1 MKKYLQN
8 LSVSSKLFLGFGI
21 MTILLLVNSGVG
33 YFGLTT
39 ADGNYSLYRSIALQT
54 NSSGRVQA
62 NMLMTRIFA
71 KNFILE
77 PNAENIEGVKERANA
92 TLKLISES
100 RQLSD
105 TRLYQ
110 FVIDDLE
117 KQLNEYVLQFEIVTK
132 KQTIRNELVKNSLNI
147 IGPEIEHDLTSIMES
162 AHKDGDVDAAY
173 LAGLTLR
180 SLLLARLYV
189 QRFLIQNDEPSHSR
203 ALLEFRDMTTNRVQL
218 EANLENEER
227 RLLVNKVI
235 EGQRNYEDTFAQ
247 VHKVINE
254 RNNIIDNRLD
264 LIGPQ
269 VADVIERLKL
279 TIKDTQDE
287 LGPRAQAEIA
297 NNIQITILFS
307 IFTLLFGGLAA
318 YLISLGI
325 SSRVRQLTRS
335 AANMAEGDLKEEIN
349 ISGEDEIGILAAS
362 LRTMRDSI
370 DTKVSE
376 LEKEVS
382 ERLRA
387 EQEAAERKQVFMDS
401 SDPIIIENLDGIVI
415 DCNKEAERTYGWDR
429 DELMG
434 QEIKMIVPEDSHS
447 QADKLLEDCRN
458 GKRVRNVEGYRVTR
472 SGQVMDVMLTFSR
485 LSNEEGETTS
495 IATIAKDISELKRAE
510 KQLQDHS
517 DALEARVAERTRDL
531 EVAMREAEA
540 GSETKAAFLA
550 SMSHEIRTP
559 MNGVIGMV
567 DLLMQTDLDD
577 DQSRMMETV
586 RQSGASLLT
595 IINDILDFSKIEAGK
610 LDIEKID
617 MSLVDVVEAVS
628 TTLAPDAMIKKN
640 EIVTFIDPGM
650 SQYVCSDPTRIRQIL
665 MNLGGNAIKFSEE
678 NEILIRADYLS
689 TNDDGRIN
697 IRFSVIDNGIGI
709 SEKAQKNLF
718 QEFNQADNSTTRRFG
733 GTGLGLSIS
742 KKLVE
747 LLGGTI
753 GVKSS
758 IGLGS
763 EFWFEIPFEPAATK
777 SENAG
782 KDDLSGLGVLV
793 ASASENYRKICSA
806 YLSYWK
812 ADIETIEDVTK
823 CELRFLESHKTNKP
837 LDIIVIPDAHD
848 PKMIAEI
855 RNTFIEHDLVPFP
868 RFVIG
873 ENPQHRS
880 SILEAIEEV
889 TLMDVDPMRRT
900 GLLTAVA
907 VAAGRM
913 SPEVRM
919 DIEIEDVEKIQAP
932 TIEEALLQNKLIL
945 LAEDN
950 LTNQEV
956 IKRQL
961 NRLGYACEIAND
973 GKEAFE
979 MWNNKT
985 YRLLLS
991 DCHMPEWDGFE
1002 LTAAIRNQ
1010 EQGTDQH
1017 ATIIAITA
1025 NALQGEDQHCLNAGM
1040 DDYMSKPVA
1049 IKKLNEMLHKWMGAG
1064 SVAVDNLLTQT
1075 INRKIAKTRKKAK
1088 QKKKDNGRTKIIDDS
1103 VIKEIFGDDESEFKE
1118 VLDSFVEPSAVII
1131 AELKQGYQAQ
1141 SFDEV
1146 KEAAHKLKSSARS
1159 VGANGLADTCAA
1171 LETAS
1176 KENDLKTMELLVPTL
1191 DPTFDEIKNY
1201 IASLS

>member
-1 MKKYLQN
+1 MNKYLQN
-8 LSVSSKLFLGFGI
+8 LSVSAKLFLGFGI
-21 MTILLLVNSGVG
+21 MTLLLLINSGVG

-117 KQLNEYVLQFEIVTK
+117 KQLNEYVQQFDIVTK
-132 KQTIRNELVKNSLNI
+132 KQAVRNELVNNALNV
-147 IGPEIEHDLTSIMES
+147 IGPDIEQNLSSIMES
-162 AHKDGDVDAAY
+162 ARKDGDADAAY

-189 QRFLIQNDEPSHSR
+189 QRFLIQNDQASHSR
-203 ALLEFRDMTTNRVQL
+203 ALLEFRDMSTNRVQL
-218 EANLENEER
+218 ENNLKNQER
-227 RLLVNKVI
+227 RLLVGKI
-235 EGQRNYEDTFAQ
+235 KQGQKNYEEAFEQ
-247 VHKVINE
+247 VHSVIVE

-269 VADVIERLKL
+269 VADAIERLKL

-297 NNIQITILFS
+297 ENLRLNIIFS

-318 YLISLGI
+318 YLISSGI
-325 SSRVRQLTRS
+325 SNRVRELTRS
-335 AANMAEGDLKEEIN
+335 AARMAEGDLKEEIS
-349 ISGEDEIGILAAS
+349 ISGEDEIGILAES

-370 DTKVSE
+370 DSKVSE

-387 EQEAAERKQVFMDS
+387 EQDAAERKQVFMDS

-415 DCNKEAERTYGWDR
+415 DCNKEAERTYGWER
-429 DELMG
+429 DEMIG
-434 QEIKMIVPEDSHS
+434 QAIKIIVPEDSHS
-447 QADKLLEDCRN
+447 QADKLLEDCRA
-458 GKRVRNVEGYRVTR
+458 GKQVRNVEGYRLTR

-485 LSNEEGETTS
+485 LSNEHGETTS

-517 DALEARVAERTRDL
+517 DALEARVEERTREL
-531 EVAMREAEA
+531 EVAMREAEVGA
-540 GSETKAAFLA
+540 ETKAAFLA

-577 DQSRMMETV
+577 EQSRMLETV

-628 TTLAPDAMIKKN
+628 TALAPDAMIKKN
-640 EIVTFIDPGM
+640 EIVTFIDPNI
-650 SQYVCSDPTRIRQIL
+650 SKYVSSDPTRVRQIL

-678 NEILIRADYLS
+678 NEILIRADYQS
-689 TNDDGRIN
+689 IENDGRIN
-697 IRFSVIDNGIGI
+697 VRFSIIDNGIGI
-709 SEKAQKNLF
+709 SDKAQKNLF

-758 IGLGS
+758 IGIGS
-763 EFWFEIPFEPAATK
+763 EFWFEIPFEPATTK
-777 SENAG
+777 SEEVS
-782 KDDLSGLGVLV
+782 KDDLSGLRVLV
-793 ASASENYRKICSA
+793 ASASENYRKICRT

-812 ADIETIEDVTK
+812 AEVETIEDITE
-823 CELRFLESHKTNKP
+823 CERRFLESHKTSKP

-855 RNTFIEHDLVPFP
+855 RNTFIEHDLMPFP

-880 SILEAIEEV
+880 SILDAIEEV

-900 GLLTAVA
+900 GLITAVA

-913 SPEVRM
+913 SPEIRIE
-919 DIEIEDVEKIQAP
+919 IEIEDVKKIQAP

-961 NRLGYACEIAND
+961 NRLGYACEIADD
-973 GKEAFE
+973 GKKAFE

-1010 EQGTDQH
+1010 EKGTDQH
-1017 ATIIAITA
+1017 APIIAITA

-1040 DDYMSKPVA
+1040 DDYMTKPVA

-1064 SVAVDNLLTQT
+1064 SVAVDKLLTET
-1075 INRKIAKTRKKAK
+1075 INTRKIKNQKTAKK
-1088 QKKKDNGRTKIIDDS
+1088 KKKDNGKIKAIDDS
-1103 VIKEIFGDDESEFKE
+1103 VIKEIFGDDENEFKE
-1118 VLDSFVEPSAVII
+1118 VLDSFVEPSEVII
-1131 AELKQGYQAQ
+1131 AELKKGYQSQ

-1146 KEAAHKLKSSARS
+1146 KE
-1159 VGANGLADTCAA
+1159 
-1171 LETAS
+1171 
-1176 KENDLKTMELLVPTL
+1176 
-1191 DPTFDEIKNY
+1191 
-1201 IASLS
+1201 